1 MRPSSPAPGTRN
13 ARRCARRSTSGCAR
27 PTPSTRSSISTGRCA
42 TPTIR
47 PACCR
52 STIAAT
58 TSTRATWATARWETR
73 SICRCSTDPAPSCA
87 CRISPIGVYVNWG
100 ADQPQQEAGG
110 WLDTPVTISLSPR
123 RTGCRAGSVPVEAFA
138 INERRV
144 GMRHVK
150 WAVVMLGF
158 AAVALGVGAVQGQQL
173 SGEYKIGVLE
183 PLTGNLAAEGKRH
196 LEGFEIMRDLIN
208 ERFGGVMGKKLVF
221 VTGDAVDPTAA
232 ASEAT
237 RLVTR
242 EGVKIVTGTFSSTL
256 CGAASEAAARQ
267 NVIYWETSCVDPRL
281 TRRGLKNVFRTEID
295 GTGFGWYNVEFIAK
309 HLAHRLG
316 KKPNELRIAY
326 LSEDSSYGQSV
337 TETARQRAKQEFG
350 MQEVAAEY
358 YTFTT
363 NDLTPVILKLKNANP
378 DILHHIA
385 RDQDAI
391 LFWRQAREQNF
402 LVKAVVH
409 AGATGYAATGFGKA
423 FGNDAN
429 GPFALL
435 EPGPGLIIE
444 KMRPEGQRIERAF
457 REAVKAK
464 TGSDVLAGAHQLAGG
479 GLWILKLALDAAKT
493 DDLDKFRAAVL
504 AMDLPVGSAVNGW
517 GVKFDETGQNSNAR
531 VQHYMLQWQN
541 GSLVTV
547 WPEEFTTNR
556 AKWIPL
562 GAWDQRK

>member
-1 MRPSSPAPGTRN
+1 MR
-13 ARRCARRSTSGCAR
+13 
-27 PTPSTRSSISTGRCA
+27 
-42 TPTIR
+42 
-47 PACCR
+47 
-52 STIAAT
+52 
-58 TSTRATWATARWETR
+58 
-73 SICRCSTDPAPSCA
+73 
-87 CRISPIGVYVNWG
+87 
-100 ADQPQQEAGG
+100 
-110 WLDTPVTISLSPR
+110 R
-123 RTGCRAGSVPVEAFA
+123 RTLT
-138 INERRV
+138 
-144 GMRHVK
+144 
-150 WAVVMLGF
+150 WVVLLGVV
-158 AAVALGVGAVQGQQL
+158 ALALGVGAVQGQTPL

-196 LEGFEIMRDLIN
+196 LEGYEIVRDLIN
-208 ERFGGVMGKKLVF
+208 DRFGGVMGKKLVF
-221 VTGDAVDPTAA
+221 AVGDAPDPTAA

-237 RLVTR
+237 RLATR
-242 EGVKIVTGTFSSTL
+242 ENVKIITGTFSSTL

-281 TRRGLKNVFRTEID
+281 TRRGLKSVYRTEID

-316 KKPNELRIAY
+316 KKPNELRVAY

-350 MQEVAAEY
+350 MQEVSAEY

-378 DILHHIA
+378 DVLHHIA
-385 RDQDAI
+385 RNQDAI

-402 LVKAVVH
+402 QVKAVVH
-409 AGATGYAATGFGKA
+409 AGATGYGSPDFGKA

-435 EPGPGLIIE
+435 EPAPGFLIE

-457 REAVKAK
+457 REGVKAK
-464 TGSDVLAGAHQLAGG
+464 TGSDVPAGGHQLSGG
-479 GLWILKLALDAAKT
+479 GLWVLKLALDAAKT
-493 DDLDKFRAAVL
+493 DDPDKFRAAVM
-504 AMDLPVGSAVNGW
+504 AMDLPVGSGINGW

-531 VQHYMLQWQN
+531 VQHYMLQWQ
-541 GSLVTV
+541 GGQLVTV
-547 WPEEFTTNR
+547 WPEEFTTQR